1 LSPLS
6 VAAAMFFKQSL
17 LALLAVQVFGAIA
30 QDAEPGFTPNDGAPV
45 LNADIVTTFADSDI
59 LGVKLVNGRPTKAV
73 VEIENNE
80 AGPIQVMFL
89 AGTLSTTK
97 ELPEDAPSYQSVLH
111 NLTAAQ
117 YNIEIEAGEKKE
129 LPYSFALDMQPQDV
143 RVLLMAVVTN
153 AKGNIFQVEA
163 FNGTAS
169 IVEPPVSFF
178 DPQMCVPDPYHS
190 GWHLSAASLKSF
202 QSRQTVS
209 VLLT

>member
-1 LSPLS
+1 
-6 VAAAMFFKQSL
+6 
-17 LALLAVQVFGAIA
+17 
-30 QDAEPGFTPNDGAPV
+30 
-45 LNADIVTTFADSDI
+45 
-59 LGVKLVNGRPTKAV
+59 
-73 VEIENNE
+73 
-80 AGPIQVMFL
+80 MFL

-202 QSRQTVS
+202 QSRQIVS